1 MAALDARR
9 GVRAREHTELQN
21 LLDAVVRYLG
31 SQDFEL
37 LRSEREV
44 VVPGER

>member
-1 MAALDARR
+1 
-9 GVRAREHTELQN
+9 

-37 LRSEREV
+37 MRAEREV
-44 VVPGER
+44 VVPGEQ